1 MCPNGEGPTFVA
13 DEVGVIVRDAEV
25 VNLCELFG
33 RADRHDGNKFAGKG
47 RQFITGRQ
55 FARRCPALAQHVERM
70 LGRRPDYMARDVEL
84 QDHRRAGE
92 KFLDPLEDDRAVRV
106 VLVAGGDPIV
116 GRDVLD
122 ELEALVGENFR
133 SRRTP

>member
-1 MCPNGEGPTFVA
+1 MRVYQALIPANIALSVYAFKVGGKAGASRIVPVIAMLRTVLNRSTIRIVRPDGEGPVFVA
-13 DEVGVIVRDAEV
+13 DEVGVEIGDAEV

-70 LGRRPDYMARDVEL
+70 LGRRPDYMARDV
-84 QDHRRAGE
+84 
-92 KFLDPLEDDRAVRV
+92 
-106 VLVAGGDPIV
+106 
-116 GRDVLD
+116 
-122 ELEALVGENFR
+122 
-133 SRRTP
+133 